1 METNIIL
8 QEKQIVS
15 KIYRIREQRVMLDV
29 DLAEIYGVPTR
40 RVREQVKRNLDRF
53 PADFMFELSRKE
65 LLNLSSYAVY
75 DKNQCNMCLTT
86 HFASSNDQD
95 AEIQG
100 NTILIPQNGESR
112 LQISENHNNKSNW
125 GGSVALPFAFSEHG
139 ILMLSNIL
147 NSPQAM
153 KASIDIIRVFVK
165 MRDFLLS
172 NQEILTKIS
181 ELGHKVGEHDQYIQT
196 LYEYLKSFDEEQ
208 KRRIEWEN
216 RKPIGFVVRQ
226 E

>member
-1 METNIIL
+1 METNLIL

-15 KIYRIREQRVMLDV
+15 KIYLIRGQRVMLDV
-29 DLAEIYGVPTR
+29 DLAEIYGVSKK
-40 RVREQVKRNLDRF
+40 RVREQIRRNLDRF
-53 PADFMFELSRKE
+53 PPDFMFELDRKE
-65 LLNLSSYAVY
+65 FYNLESYSIY
-75 DKNQCNMCLTT
+75 DQNRNIIDLQNANNHDDLRLTT
-86 HFASSNDQD
+86 HFASSN
-95 AEIQG
+95 A
-100 NTILIPQNGESR
+100 
-112 LQISENHNNKSNW
+112 QIIDNQIYDFRNKDGR
-125 GGSVALPFAFSEHG
+125 GGSLALPIAFSEHG
-139 ILMLSNIL
+139 ILMLSNVL

-153 KASIDIIRVFVK
+153 KASVDIIRVFVK

>member
-29 DLAEIYGVPTR
+29 DLAEIYGVPTKR
-40 RVREQVKRNLDRF
+40 LKEQVKRNLDRF
-53 PADFMFELSRKE
+53 PLDFMFELNRKE
-65 LLNLSSYAVY
+65 FYNLDKYSIY
-75 DKNQCNMCLTT
+75 DKNRDCIDLQEDPRLRSQNAT
-86 HFASSNDQD
+86 SNAQTNDIQLYKLD
-95 AEIQG
+95 AE
-100 NTILIPQNGESR
+100 QNRPGR
-112 LQISENHNNKSNW
+112 
-125 GGSVALPFAFSEHG
+125 GGSRILPFAFSEHG

-216 RKPIGFVVRQ
+216 RKPIGFV
-226 E
+226 